1 MKNFIKR
8 SVFLLAVTALSACG
22 GQGQTALPNGGIWPD
37 DAGQHINAH
46 GGGILKQGDTYY
58 WYGQFMIEGEA
69 GNAAQVG
76 VSCYSSKN
84 LLDWKNEGIALA
96 VSEDPESEIVKGSI
110 IERPK
115 VIYNARTGK
124 YVMWFHLELF
134 GMGYKAAR
142 CGVAVSDSPTGPF
155 TYLRSL
161 RPNAGHYALNATD
174 YHRRTDNYPPA
185 QRFTGGVLPS
195 PIDEWN
201 MNIHG
206 RDMAGG
212 QMSRDMNLF
221 VDTDGQAYLIHA
233 SEENSTLHITRLT
246 EDYLDTDSL
255 YVRLF
260 PGRFHEAPAMFKK
273 DGKYYMITSDCTGWA
288 PNAARSMCADE
299 IFGEW
304 RELGNPCVGEDS
316 DLTFHGQSTYVL
328 QVGEGSDVRYIFMA
342 DRWTPENAIDGRYLW
357 LPISFEGER
366 PIIRWQDTFTGM
378 K

>member
-1 MKNFIKR
+1 MKK
-8 SVFLLAVTALSACG
+8 SMKTQFLLLVAALAVGCG
-22 GQGQTALPNGGIWPD
+22 APKELPNGGIWPD
-37 DAGQHINAH
+37 DSGVHVNAH

-58 WYGQFMIEGEA
+58 WYGQFIIEGEL
-69 GNAAQVG
+69 GNTAQVG
-76 VSCYSSKN
+76 VSCYSSKD
-84 LLDWKNEGIALA
+84 LLNWKNEGIALA
-96 VSEDPESEIVKGSI
+96 VSEDPESDIAKGSI

-124 YVMWFHLELF
+124 YVMWFHLELL
-134 GMGYKAAR
+134 GNGYKSAR
-142 CGVAVSDSPTGPF
+142 CGIAVSDTPTGPF
-155 TYLRSL
+155 TYLRSM
-161 RPNAGHYALNATD
+161 RPNAGHYALNATP
-174 YHRRTDNYPPA
+174 YHKRNDNYPPA

-195 PIDEWN
+195 PIDQGN

-221 VDTDGQAYLIHA
+221 VDTDGSAYLIHA
-233 SEENSTLHITRLT
+233 SEENSTLHISRLT
-246 EDYLDTDSL
+246 DDYLDTDSL

-260 PGRFHEAPAMFKK
+260 PERFHEAPAMFKRG
-273 DGKYYMITSDCTGWA
+273 GKYYMITSDCTGWA

-299 IFGEW
+299 ILGEW
-304 RELGNPCVGEDS
+304 RELGNPCVGEDA

-328 QVGEGSDVRYIFMA
+328 QVGEGDAARYIFMA

-366 PIIRWQDTFTGM
+366 PVIRWQDTFCGL